1 MKQTT
6 DNKDLEKFVKWSKIC
21 IITAITAFLV
31 FGVGTLLL
39 TILKEFTDLEEKA
52 PFLYGKIF
60 VGILLAVFLAIVA
73 LEIFFYV
80 KMRKY
85 IKQIEETENEVSGDE
100 TNER

>member
-6 DNKDLEKFVKWSKIC
+6 DNKDVREFIKWSEVRS
-21 IITAITAFLV
+21 ITRTFIWVLWI
-31 FGVGTLLL
+31 GTLLL
-39 TILKEFTDLEEKA
+39 TILKEFTDFEEKA